1 MTFIDIIDAKDVG
14 AHNETANTTDA
25 ATPSVLD
32 VPQQPA
38 AASKQLRCTAKK
50 SDTPY
55 PLRRINEL
63 KPGLKIYTI
72 RARVIKK
79 KQIECQ
85 IVAVNLLD
93 DSGKICAFINH
104 EQVDKFSPLL
114 EVDNVYHISQAQICK
129 RKDQFKLVFTDN
141 TTVEEYVEQCAEL
154 TDVSQERFDFI
165 SISLLEKYKEKQAV
179 DILCVVVDII
189 DAIPIVKGT
198 GNGMSTRR
206 SLMVVDMSGY
216 KVRIT
221 LWGHMAMGF
230 SAPIGSVIAFK
241 GARVNSFDGR
251 TLSASEWRLMVVN
264 PDFPTAHAL
273 CKWYSF
279 EGRHMEFQSF
289 TNTASTGKSTSD
301 PGLQLIT
308 VAAANSLV
316 DNVGGTIE
324 FFHIRAAITY
334 IQSENFTCQSCSSK
348 YCVGLV
354 TEVKKSH
361 TYRCEM
367 CNQSL
372 HKFKYSYTLH
382 VKVSDGTSKIQLQC
396 SDEVGEL
403 LFGATANDMV
413 KLQQKTDKVAFNEM
427 FAAAKNKSYVFKC
440 KITSVV
446 NELGTRKLA
455 TAISAHLIV

>member
-1 MTFIDIIDAKDVG
+1 MAFIDIIDAKDVG
-14 AHNETANTTDA
+14 AHNEMANTTDTM
-25 ATPSVLD
+25 TPSVQD
-32 VPQQPA
+32 SPQQPA
-38 AASKQLRCTAKK
+38 ATSKQPRHIARK
-50 SDTPY
+50 SDMPY

-63 KPGLKIYTI
+63 KPGLKNYTI
-72 RARVIKK
+72 RACIIKK
-79 KQIECQ
+79 KHIGCQ
-85 IVAVNLLD
+85 SVAVNLLD

-114 EVDNVYHISQAQICK
+114 KVDNVYHISQAQICK

-141 TTVEEYVEQCAEL
+141 TTVEQYVEQCTEL
-154 TDVSQERFDFI
+154 TDMSQECFDFI

-179 DILCVVVDII
+179 DILWIVADII
-189 DAIPIVKGT
+189 DAVPIVKGT

-221 LWGHMAMGF
+221 LWGHMAMDF

-301 PGLQLIT
+301 PRLQLVT

-316 DNVGGTIE
+316 DNVDGTIE

-334 IQSENFTCQSCSSK
+334 IQSKNFTYQSCSGK
-348 YCVGLV
+348 YCAGLV
-354 TEVKKSH
+354 TKVKKSRR
-361 TYRCEM
+361 YRCEM

-382 VKVSDGTSKIQLQC
+382 VKVSDGTGKIKLQC
-396 SDEVGEL
+396 SDVVGEL
-403 LFGATANDMV
+403 LFGTSANDMV
-413 KLQQKTDKVAFNEM
+413 KLQQQTDKVAFNEM

-446 NELGTRKLA
+446 NELGTSKIA
-455 TAISAHLIV
+455 TAINACLIV